1 MNEQKLE
8 VLKTN
13 PIFQLSLSS
22 KELFHSNFL
31 YWLATSQT
39 EFFNTLLTNLG
50 IKDFKLDLSKH
61 LVCREYQHFDFCIC
75 EKKNETDKYSWKKKS
90 ESSENV
96 DEKNP
101 SKDFEISDDSYFPGK
116 VLLVLENKFKSIPTK
131 KQLDEYKEKIEKCD
145 TESGKYGL
153 NAQAMWDFREL
164 GNNKQKF
171 FVNEH
176 EIDKVIYILLTLA
189 TEFPGKSKIG
199 EWKIISYD
207 DYANALKTGLD
218 QDKEDCDF
226 SKQII
231 VSYQKFIKS
240 FSDYI
245 SNELNLQQL
254 SWKDMQRPILK
265 ELRIQDIWQ
274 KLVVSSFVNT
284 LLNDH
289 ENDKWIDSTG
299 FSIDDFLSPDYKIGQ
314 VFSQLYYG
322 TAGAAINVYVNIG
335 NELIYHIQIQGD
347 QYRRGIYSKN
357 KVAPQLFDNCIISH
371 IKFKKE
377 QTNPFT
383 NHFRNKEDSYY
394 YCYKKM
400 TSDKDNG
407 FVVEPSFDN
416 IREFI
421 ENDVNQI
428 QTILTCKKQYKCI
441 VSK

>member
-1 MNEQKLE
+1 MNYTKLE
-8 VLKTN
+8 DLKTN

-75 EKKNETDKYSWKKKS
+75 EKKNKIDKYSWQKKS
-90 ESSENV
+90 ESTESV
-96 DEKNP
+96 DEDNLSKNIE
-101 SKDFEISDDSYFPGK
+101 FSDDSCSPGK

-131 KQLDEYKEKIEKCD
+131 KQLDEYKDKIEKCD

-153 NAQAMWDFREL
+153 NAQAMWDFRES
-164 GNNKQKF
+164 GNNKKKF
-171 FVNEH
+171 FDNKQG
-176 EIDKVIYILLTLA
+176 IDKVIYILLTLA
-189 TEFPGKSKIG
+189 TEFSGKSKI
-199 EWKIISYD
+199 EEEKIWSIISYSK
-207 DYANALKTGLD
+207 YADALR
-218 QDKEDCDF
+218 DCLNEVCYPF

-231 VSYQKFIKS
+231 ESYQKFIES
-240 FSDYI
+240 FSGYI
-245 SNELNLQQL
+245 SDELNLQIL

-265 ELRIQDIWQ
+265 NLRIQDIWQ
-274 KLVVSSFVNT
+274 KLVVSSFVNK
-284 LLNDH
+284 LLNEHSD
-289 ENDKWIDSTG
+289 WIDSTG
-299 FSIDDFLSPDYKIGQ
+299 FKIDDFLSNKHEIGQ

-322 TAGAAINVYVNIG
+322 TAGAAINVYIKISDK
-335 NELIYHIQIQGD
+335 LIYHIQIQGD
-347 QYRRGIYSKN
+347 QYRRGIYSKERN
-357 KVAPQLFDNCIISH
+357 APNLSDNCIDAH
-371 IKFKKE
+371 IKFME
-377 QTNPFT
+377 GQTSSFT
-383 NHFRNKEDSYY
+383 NHFISKEDSYF

-407 FVVEPSFDN
+407 IVEEPSFDN

-428 QTILTCKKQYKCI
+428 QTILTCKKTIYNVFQP
-441 VSK
+441 